1 MTPGRVAVVGAGIA
15 GLSAAYE
22 LRQAGV
28 EVVVF
33 EAADRPGGK
42 LQTRQ
47 FVGMDLD
54 EGADSFLAR
63 VPWGVQL
70 CRDLGL
76 GEELISPSVGAAQV
90 VHQGRLAPLPEG
102 LLLGVPTDLDALAR
116 SGLLSEAG
124 LAAVQADADRAGTAG
139 TSRGGDVGVSG
150 DIDVSGDVAV
160 GVLVRSRLGDEAFE
174 VLVDPLLSGVNA
186 GQADELSAQLG
197 AAQLLAAART
207 DPSLIGGARIVA
219 AAGLAAATAVAA
231 AGSTGTAAGS
241 TPPPLLYSIP
251 GGMGRLVAA
260 LVEAIGAERVRCGQ
274 PVTALQP
281 SPVGYQLTVAG
292 GTITVDAVVLA
303 TPAPV
308 SAHLLRP
315 MAGSV
320 AAGLDELRYASV
332 ALVGLA
338 YRRDQLPGALDSS
351 GFLVPRRAGLFLTAC
366 SWSSSKFAHLG
377 ADGIVRLR
385 ASVGRSDDTRF
396 TTLSDEEIVTRI
408 QAELVKLMGIEGD
421 PLAWRV
427 RRWMGSLPQYRPGHT
442 DNVERWETEMAQ
454 SLPGVVLAGAALRG
468 LGVPAC
474 IASGQA
480 AARSLLA

>member
-22 LRQAGV
+22 LRRAGV

-124 LAAVQADADRAGTAG
+124 LAAVQADADRAGTTG
-139 TSRGGDVGVSG
+139 TSRGVNS

-160 GVLVRSRLGDEAFE
+160 GALVRSRLGDEAFE

-207 DPSLIGGARIVA
+207 DPSLIGGARAVA
-219 AAGLAAATAVAA
+219 AAGLAAATAAA
-231 AGSTGTAAGS
+231 ESTGTAAGS
-241 TPPPLLYSIP
+241 TRPPIFYAIP

-281 SPVGYQLTVAG
+281 APAGYQLTVAG

-315 MAGSV
+315 FAGLV

-396 TTLSDEEIVTRI
+396 ATLSDEEIVARI
-408 QAELVKLMGIEGD
+408 QAELVDLMGIEGD

-442 DNVERWETEMAQ
+442 DNVERWETALAQ

>member
-90 VHQGRLAPLPEG
+90 VHQGRLRPLPEG
-102 LLLGVPTDLDALAR
+102 LLLGVPTDLHALAR

-124 LAAVQADADRAGTAG
+124 LAAVQADADRAGTNRW
-139 TSRGGDVGVSG
+139 SDM
-150 DIDVSGDVAV
+150 DVSGDVAV
-160 GVLVRSRLGDEAFE
+160 GALVRSRLGDEAFE

-186 GQADELSAQLG
+186 GLADELSAQLG

-207 DPSLIGGARIVA
+207 NPSLIGGARAVA
-219 AAGLAAATAVAA
+219 AAGLAAATATAAVAGSTGAA
-231 AGSTGTAAGS
+231 AGSTR
-241 TPPPLLYSIP
+241 PPIFYAIP

-281 SPVGYQLTVAG
+281 SPAGYQLTVAG

-308 SAHLLRP
+308 SAALLRP
-315 MAGSV
+315 FAGLV

-396 TTLSDEEIVTRI
+396 VTLSDEEIVARI
-408 QAELVKLMGIEGD
+408 QAELVELMGIEGD

-442 DNVERWETEMAQ
+442 DNVERWETALAQ

>member
-1 MTPGRVAVVGAGIA
+1 MAVRTETRPGAGA
-15 GLSAAYE
+15 PRERSA
-22 LRQAGV
+22 
-28 EVVVF
+28 
-33 EAADRPGGK
+33 
-42 LQTRQ
+42 
-47 FVGMDLD
+47 
-54 EGADSFLAR
+54 
-63 VPWGVQL
+63 
-70 CRDLGL
+70 
-76 GEELISPSVGAAQV
+76 
-90 VHQGRLAPLPEG
+90 HGR
-102 LLLGVPTDLDALAR
+102 
-116 SGLLSEAG
+116 
-124 LAAVQADADRAGTAG
+124 
-139 TSRGGDVGVSG
+139 
-150 DIDVSGDVAV
+150 
-160 GVLVRSRLGDEAFE
+160 
-174 VLVDPLLSGVNA
+174 
-186 GQADELSAQLG
+186 
-197 AAQLLAAART
+197 
-207 DPSLIGGARIVA
+207 
-219 AAGLAAATAVAA
+219 
-231 AGSTGTAAGS
+231 
-241 TPPPLLYSIP
+241 
-251 GGMGRLVAA
+251 
-260 LVEAIGAERVRCGQ
+260 RVRCGQ

-281 SPVGYQLTVAG
+281 APAGYQLTVAG

-396 TTLSDEEIVTRI
+396 VTLSDEEIVARI
-408 QAELVKLMGIEGD
+408 QAELVELMGIEGD

-442 DNVERWETEMAQ
+442 DNVERWETALAQ